1 MLHKLFFSFL
11 LFVSTNNYAQVINNF
26 DSVEKVISAMPDD
39 TAKANRLNE
48 LVQKLQ
54 YPNPLH
60 AVEVASNSLIFSEK
74 IKYPLGQAIAL
85 RLRGV
90 LYADKT
96 ILDSAKIF
104 YDKAFKIVKANND
117 KLYKRQEGLL
127 FHNYGTLFQLRNKYD
142 SATNN
147 YIEAT
152 KIFTSINEEALLF
165 FPYNNLAALYSLL
178 GEKQKSLAFTEKAY
192 LASLKS
198 GNKDR
203 IAGAVNNMASAKIEL
218 KQFDGIESKLKE
230 NIALTT
236 SINNYHQLS
245 VSNNLLGQYFNDHE
259 KVYSKAII
267 YYKEALIAANASG
280 NQYYL
285 GIITHNIGRCYFE
298 NKEYTNAIVSLKKA
312 IEISKTIGAENIEQ
326 YATSSLALAEE
337 AKGNYQ
343 EAFNYLKQ
351 YTVITDTV
359 NAKYNRDKVAEL
371 ETKYETEKKEIQLK
385 LQQST
390 IKQKNTLNILFGSI
404 ALAILALSLFG
415 FKNYK
420 HKQTLQQQ
428 KISELETQQQLTA
441 TEAVL
446 KGEEQER
453 TRLAKDLHDGLGGM
467 LSGIKYSFN
476 TMKGNMVMTPDNAQ
490 AFERSM
496 DMLDS
501 SIKEM
506 RRVAHNMMP
515 EALVKFGLDTALKD
529 FCNEIQQSG
538 ALQISYQSI
547 GLENVAIDQTVSI
560 TIYRIVQEL
569 VNNTMKHAVAKNAIV
584 QVTKSDG
591 QLSITVEDDGKGF
604 DTAIITSPTGMG
616 WGNITNRVEF
626 LKGKLDVNS
635 QSGKGTSVLI
645 EINI

>member
-11 LFVSTNNYAQVINNF
+11 LFVSTNSYAQVINNF
-26 DSVEKVISAMPDD
+26 DSIEKVISTMPDD

-48 LVQKLQ
+48 LIQKLQ

-127 FHNYGTLFQLRNKYD
+127 FHNYGTLLQIRNKYD
-142 SATNN
+142 SAANY

-152 KIFTSINEEALLF
+152 KIFISINEEALLF
-165 FPYNNLAALYSLL
+165 FPYNNLSALYSLL

-192 LASLKS
+192 LASQKS

-203 IAGAVNNMASAKIEL
+203 IAGAVNNMVSAKIEL

-245 VSNNLLGQYFNDHE
+245 VSNNLLAQYLEDHE
-259 KVYSKAII
+259 KMYSKAII
-267 YYKEALIAANASG
+267 YYKEGLIAANASG

-404 ALAILALSLFG
+404 ALAILGLSLFG

-538 ALQISYQSI
+538 ALHISYQSI
-547 GLENVAIDQTVSI
+547 GLENVAIDQTVNI

-569 VNNTMKHAVAKNAIV
+569 INNTMKHAVAKNAIV
-584 QVTKSDG
+584 QVTKSGG
-591 QLSITVEDDGKGF
+591 QLSVTVEDDGKGF
-604 DTAIITSPTGMG
+604 DTAIITNPTGMG